1 MRTISKAF
9 CISERHKLLEMKS
22 EYRSHR
28 NCKFCT
34 VLECVNE
41 ACLEGENFK

>member
-1 MRTISKAF
+1 MITISKAF
-9 CISERHKLLEMKS
+9 CISEKHTLLEVKS
-22 EYRSHR
+22 EYISHR
-28 NCKFCT
+28 DCKFCT